1 MSASKPMAVLSVAA
15 LLLLLHTSVYAQNV
29 STTATNSTTP
39 SPSGSCFK
47 LTNSQAC
54 PDLSNYY
61 IMPSAEFTDVSSFDT
76 YLQGQRDN
84 STTFIDSFKKAF
96 DCPSYPGHLMRFS
109 QSTTCYL
116 MVSASVQ
123 VCPASPPAPAPAQA
137 SRVLCKSTC
146 TTYINSLTSIFSNT
160 TMCSNTP
167 SDTAASYR
175 RAAIGT
181 GGPTMSY
188 ADFCNTLSTDDL
200 TVCSAGIKTDILRCG
215 FAQASDAAP
224 YCAKNKTDSC
234 CTTIAAQSNA
244 GDMLAPP
251 NRVWWIFGFVAGGLV
266 LIFIIFFIFTRI
278 TRRLSRTTTSF
289 QPPDEEKQRGFDNIT
304 HSKDP
309 GAAGNLPSYSLD
321 ENTNHLSN
329 RTSLFTSIRASLI
342 GIKGKKVKVGSDAPP
357 MPRIPPIPTSST
369 QAFAGRD
376 SIFSPVSANKAN
388 AASKVKNILSMD
400 SVQSGGPNGGSDVK
414 VRVIDDYD
422 RVMED
427 EIELRVGDII
437 IVIQE
442 FDDGWAYGCN
452 TETSSN
458 GVFPMSVC
466 ETFSPGQAASKKEDN
481 RRSVVT
487 ARKRSLLPRN

>member
-1 MSASKPMAVLSVAA
+1 MAVLSVAA

-175 RAAIGT
+175 RAAI
-181 GGPTMSY
+181 
-188 ADFCNTLSTDDL
+188 
-200 TVCSAGIKTDILRCG
+200 DILRCG

-321 ENTNHLSN
+321 ENTNTYL
-329 RTSLFTSIRASLI
+329 T
-342 GIKGKKVKVGSDAPP
+342 APVCS
-357 MPRIPPIPTSST
+357 PPSEQALLVSR
-369 QAFAGRD
+369 AFAGRD

-400 SVQSGGPNGGSDVK
+400 SVQSGGPNG
-414 VRVIDDYD
+414 
-422 RVMED
+422 
-427 EIELRVGDII
+427 
-437 IVIQE
+437 E

>member
-96 DCPSYPGHLMRFS
+96 DCPSYPGHLMR
-109 QSTTCYL
+109 
-116 MVSASVQ
+116 
-123 VCPASPPAPAPAQA
+123 
-137 SRVLCKSTC
+137 
-146 TTYINSLTSIFSNT
+146 
-160 TMCSNTP
+160 
-167 SDTAASYR
+167 DTAASYR

-342 GIKGKKVKVGSDAPP
+342 GIK
-357 MPRIPPIPTSST
+357 
-369 QAFAGRD
+369 
-376 SIFSPVSANKAN
+376 VSANKAN

-400 SVQSGGPNGGSDVK
+400 SVQSGSPNGNSDVK

>member
-342 GIKGKKVKVGSDAPP
+342 GIKGKKVKFPP
-357 MPRIPPIPTSST
+357 TRPMRPAKSKTSLAWT
-369 QAFAGRD
+369 
-376 SIFSPVSANKAN
+376 VY
-388 AASKVKNILSMD
+388 KVV
-400 SVQSGGPNGGSDVK
+400 VQTESSDVK